1 MPTVVAEPKNV
12 NEISFK
18 QRELD
23 LKAQERAEAE
33 ELKNARKSP
42 FSRFYQVNKDNSEYL
57 RSCLK
62 RTQKHLKYCFLYST
76 TWINTMLLYV
86 LTRCFKKR

>member
-33 ELKNARKSP
+33 ELK
-42 FSRFYQVNKDNSEYL
+42 
-57 RSCLK
+57 
-62 RTQKHLKYCFLYST
+62 
-76 TWINTMLLYV
+76 MLVKVHFQGFIRLIKTIPSICEAV
-86 LTRCFKKR
+86 

>member
-33 ELKNARKSP
+33 ELKNARKVHFQGFIRLIKTIPVFAKLS
-42 FSRFYQVNKDNSEYL
+42 K
-57 RSCLK
+57 K
-62 RTQKHLKYCFLYST
+62 RTQKHLKYCFY
-76 TWINTMLLYV
+76 I
-86 LTRCFKKR
+86 RPHG